1 MRNYFILNGVDS
13 RDFGVYISGQGTF
26 DAPQKSYTFYNVPG
40 RDGALLSSDN
50 RLENATLTY
59 EAFIY
64 KDFNENVA
72 NFRTFLLSLNGYAK
86 LTDSYHPDE
95 FRYAVYTG
103 PFEPKVQSK
112 NDAGS
117 FKITFSCKPQR
128 YLLSGE
134 AETVIGQGSS
144 TMRGTMFSVAGSVI
158 DSSVVN
164 IYPMYTPQSGT
175 PTAPVSMANIN
186 KVGFWLYREDYP
198 VYQQIDSYQSDITV
212 TLAPLSFLTNDCVL
226 SGEIDLL
233 TGSGTADIVRMALP
247 TTGWTYSD
255 GIFKYNSPV
264 GISDIIACSHYT
276 PKTGQLVADFLV
288 WFENFALCVTD
299 SRFSS
304 AGAFM
309 SYLSQ
314 TTVYLAGSPTTT
326 VSLAGSP
333 TTTVSL
339 SVTPYTPN
347 FPTEYNL
354 QFVTVP
360 NTSEVEVGYNPTG
373 FFENPTY
380 MKARPLIT
388 ATVVSSVGGVFTIN
402 NDTVTIDTGVEEV
415 VIDCEMQDCYFGST
429 NLNDK
434 VSFAPTYDFPVLLPG
449 NNEITISNGITKL
462 TVKPRWWRV

>member
-59 EAFIY
+59 DAFIY

-72 NFRTFLLSLNGYAK
+72 NFRTFLLSLNGYTK

-134 AETVIGQGSS
+134 AETVIGVG
-144 TMRGTMFSVAGSVI
+144 TGTIRGKRFEVAGSVI
-158 DSSVVN
+158 N
-164 IYPMYTPQSGT
+164 PAILNGYPKRTPQSGT
-175 PTAPVSMANIN
+175 PFAPVNIDTISSI
-186 KVGFWLYREDYP
+186 GFSLYTSDGVNP
-198 VYQQIDSYQSDITV
+198 VMDLFDIYSSNITV
-212 TLAPLSFLTNDCVL
+212 TLPPKSPLAAECLIA
-226 SGEIDLL
+226 GEIDLL
-233 TGSGTADIVRMALP
+233 TGLGTADIVRAAMP
-247 TTGWTYSD
+247 KTGWTYS
-255 GIFKYNSPV
+255 GGVFRYNSPV
-264 GISDIIACSHYT
+264 GINTVVACSHYT
-276 PKTGQLVADFLV
+276 PGESLSMDDYRV
-288 WFENFALCVTD
+288 WFDTPELCVSD
-299 SRFSS
+299 PRF
-304 AGAFM
+304 ATAAAFM
-309 SYLSQ
+309 AWLADNDI
-314 TTVYLAGSPTTT
+314 YLAGAASG
-326 VSLAGSP
+326 VD
-333 TTTVSL
+333 L
-339 SVTPYTPN
+339 SVTTYSPN
-347 FPTEYNL
+347 FPVSYRFMFQALPLNSD
-354 QFVTVP
+354 
-360 NTSEVEVGYNPTG
+360 SEVEVGYNPTG

-388 ATVVSSVGGVFTIN
+388 ATVVSSSGGIFTIN
-402 NDTVTIDTGVEEV
+402 NDTVTIAPGVEEV
-415 VIDCEMQDCYFGST
+415 VIDCEMQDCYFGNT
-429 NLNDK
+429 NLNNM

-449 NNEITISNGITKL
+449 NNEITISNGITKMV
-462 TVKPRWWRV
+462 VKPRWWRV

>member
-72 NFRTFLLSLNGYAK
+72 NFRTFLLSLNGFTK

-134 AETVIGQGSS
+134 AETYIGGSHQIEGHVI
-144 TMRGTMFSVAGSVI
+144 SVDALLI
-158 DSSVVN
+158 DDSQVEVYIPASDA
-164 IYPMYTPQSGT
+164 SGT
-175 PTAPVSMANIN
+175 PTAPVDIHGYDSIGFSVNGSAEYSSQMA
-186 KVGFWLYREDYP
+186 LYDSGTP
-198 VYQQIDSYQSDITV
+198 VIGKTV
-212 TLAPLSFLTNDCVL
+212 NNA
-226 SGEIDLL
+226 EIDLL
-233 TGSGTADIVRMALP
+233 TGAGSCYAYTAILP
-247 TTGWTYSD
+247 TLIEWNYSGGYFTQFLPVDYTGN
-255 GIFKYNSPV
+255 KPQE
-264 GISDIIACSHYT
+264 CSHYT
-276 PKTGQLVADFLV
+276 PSTGGEDFTIQYDQANQLIKIK
-288 WFENFALCVTD
+288 D
-299 SRFSS
+299 SRFTGFT
-304 AGAFM
+304 AKTRFNEWIATQKIKIVNTCN
-309 SYLSQ
+309 YDV
-314 TTVYLAGSPTTT
+314 TVTA
-326 VSLAGSP
+326 
-333 TTTVSL
+333 
-339 SVTPYTPN
+339 YTQN
-347 FPTEYNL
+347 FPSSG
-354 QFVTVP
+354 QVTIQ
-360 NTSEVEVGYNPTG
+360 TDGDYQWLLLGYYPTG
-373 FFENPTY
+373 SFNNPTY

-388 ATVVSSVGGVFTIN
+388 ANVNSATGGSFTIN
-402 NDTVTIDTGVEEV
+402 SDTVTIDTGVETV
-415 VIDCEMQDCYFGST
+415 VIDCEMQDCYYGST

-434 VSFAPTYDFPVLLPG
+434 VSFAPTYDFPVLNPG
-449 NNEITISNGITKL
+449 ENVITQGAGISDLRI
-462 TVKPRWWRV
+462 KPRWWRV